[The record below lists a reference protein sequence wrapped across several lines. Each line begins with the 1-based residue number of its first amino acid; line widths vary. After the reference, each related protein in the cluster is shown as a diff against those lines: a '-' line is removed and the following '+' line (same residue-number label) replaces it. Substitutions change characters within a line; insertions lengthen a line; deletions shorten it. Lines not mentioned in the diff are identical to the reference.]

1 MRKSVARLGSCD
13 GSPGPFQA
21 WPEPAIPP
29 LLSIHFPLE
38 LLHAV
43 SLPQKSS
50 VLLSLPNSLH
60 CYSLLRLTFQ
70 HQDLT
75 APMPRRPAGVLG
87 PSPFGTLSWGGFYK
101 HPLEDG
107 SQSLVDVCLCLWL
120 QQQTDRESRGEASLT
135 HTMLVLGQ
143 NVATAA
149 SRPAQEMLK
158 FTQWINEPSF
168 VFYLQHQPFI
178 SMYLLNHPS
187 ESLGSIFFL
196 SPCSFRRALPEEIPG
211 IMLSLYQLTCK

>member
-1 MRKSVARLGSCD
+1 MARLGSCD

-60 CYSLLRLTFQ
+60 CYSLLRLTF
-70 HQDLT
+70 
-75 APMPRRPAGVLG
+75 
-87 PSPFGTLSWGGFYK
+87 SPFGTLSWGGLYN
-101 HPLEDG
+101 G
-107 SQSLVDVCLCLWL
+107 SQGLVDVCLCLCL

-135 HTMLVLGQ
+135 HTMPVVGQ
-143 NVATAA
+143 NAA
-149 SRPAQEMLK
+149 
-158 FTQWINEPSF
+158 FT
-168 VFYLQHQPFI
+168 V
-178 SMYLLNHPS
+178 
-187 ESLGSIFFL
+187 
-196 SPCSFRRALPEEIPG
+196 
-211 IMLSLYQLTCK
+211 